1 MLRLALPMLPLP
13 MLALLATPA
22 LAHEGL
28 HHHPHGVEFGWL
40 SAALIG
46 SIVGG
51 GVVFAALRRR
61 K

>member
-1 MLRLALPMLPLP
+1 MLRLALPILPL
-13 MLALLATPA
+13 LVTPA

-40 SAALIG
+40 TTALLG
-46 SIVGG
+46 SFVGG
-51 GVVFAALRRR
+51 GLVYSVLRRR

>member
-1 MLRLALPMLPLP
+1 MLRLALPVLP
-13 MLALLATPA
+13 LLATPA

-40 SAALIG
+40 AIALLG
-46 SIVGG
+46 SVIGG
-51 GVVFAALRRR
+51 GAVYAVMRRR

>member
-1 MLRLALPMLPLP
+1 MSRLTLLFLP
-13 MLALLATPA
+13 LLATPA
-22 LAHEGL
+22 FAHEGL

-46 SIVGG
+46 SLLGG
-51 GVVFAALRRR
+51 GAVYALVRRR

>member
-1 MLRLALPMLPLP
+1 MSRISLAFLPF
-13 MLALLATPA
+13 LATPA

-28 HHHPHGVEFGWL
+28 HHHPHGIEFGWL
-40 SAALIG
+40 GVALLG

-51 GVVFAALRRR
+51 GAVYAVLRWR

>member
-1 MLRLALPMLPLP
+1 MLRIALPILPL
-13 MLALLATPA
+13 LVTPA

-40 SAALIG
+40 TWALLTSVIW
-46 SIVGG
+46 G
-51 GVVFAALRRR
+51 GVVFAVIRRR

>member
-1 MLRLALPMLPLP
+1 MSRLTLLVLP
-13 MLALLATPA
+13 LLATPA

-28 HHHPHGVEFGWL
+28 HHHPHGIEFGWL

-51 GVVFAALRRR
+51 GLVFAALRRR

>member
-1 MLRLALPMLPLP
+1 MSRLTLLVLP
-13 MLALLATPA
+13 LLATPA

-28 HHHPHGVEFGWL
+28 HHHPHGVEFGWV
-40 SAALIG
+40 SAALLG

-51 GVVFAALRRR
+51 GAVLAVLKRR